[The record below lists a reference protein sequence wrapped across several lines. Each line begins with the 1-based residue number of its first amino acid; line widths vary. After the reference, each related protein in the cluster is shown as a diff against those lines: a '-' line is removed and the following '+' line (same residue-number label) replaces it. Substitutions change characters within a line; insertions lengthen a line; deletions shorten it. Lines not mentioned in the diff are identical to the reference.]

1 MIDASINPHI
11 EQIALKLKT
20 LPESPGVYQH
30 LDAEGKVIYVGKA
43 RNLRSRVSSYFSHYD
58 DKSAKIKMLVRNIA
72 DTRVT
77 VVATEIDALLLE
89 NSLIKQYQPRYN
101 SMLKDDKSYPYLLI
115 TDEPYPRL
123 LYVRKHA
130 GLPRGQFFGPYPN
143 GVILRQL
150 QDIIRQL
157 FQYRTCNRIL
167 DFGTQNSKF
176 RIQNSNRP
184 CMKHQIGL
192 CAAPCAGLQSREEY
206 LQTFDNIRR
215 ILRGD
220 FDDILASLKAEM
232 LALADELRFEEA
244 EAVKRRIRLLEEY
257 QSRSTVVGAN
267 VRDVDVVSILSDER
281 YAWVNFMRIRNGA
294 IIYSFSNEVRKQLD
308 ETDAELLA
316 TLIPQFHQQ
325 TQSTATE
332 VVLPIA
338 VPDLPPDYLQQN
350 TVPRGDRRRL
360 LELSLRNVEAYRKQC
375 THQRALTVGEAA
387 PQALK
392 QLERLQA
399 LLSLPKPP
407 MEIECFDNSNIQG
420 AYPVAGMVRFS
431 AGKPN
436 RKEYRKFNIKGKA
449 NLQPPTS
456 DLQPPTSD
464 LQPPTSDLRPPTS
477 DLRPPTSDL
486 RINDDYASMAE
497 VIERR
502 YRRLRDEGQPLPD
515 LLIVDGGEGQME
527 MARRVLRD
535 QLQLPIPIAGL
546 AKDDRHRT
554 SRLLVFGSQNS
565 EPGGHNSDL
574 QPPTSDLQPPTSDLQ
589 PPTSIKT
596 VQLKPTD
603 PLFLLLEHI
612 QNEVHRFAISFHKNK
627 RSKGTFRTSL
637 TDIPGIGPAT
647 AQNLL
652 LRFSSVKHISRLS
665 LEDLAIVIGPT
676 KAQAIYQHLHQ
687 EK

>member
-11 EQIALKLKT
+11 EQIALRLKT

-30 LDAEGKVIYVGKA
+30 LDADGKVIYVGKA

-58 DKSAKIKMLVRNIA
+58 DKSAKIKMLVRHIA

-77 VVATEIDALLLE
+77 VVATEVDALLLE

-123 LYVRKHA
+123 LYVRKHP
-130 GLPRGQFFGPYPN
+130 GLPKGQFFGPYPN
-143 GVILRQL
+143 GVVLRQL

-157 FQYRTCNRIL
+157 FQYRTCNRTL

-206 LQTFDNIRR
+206 LQIFENIRR

-220 FDDILASLKAEM
+220 FDHILSDLKRQM
-232 LALADELRFEEA
+232 TALAKELRFEEA

-257 QSRSTVVGAN
+257 QSRSTVVGTN
-267 VRDVDVVSILSDER
+267 VRDLDVCSILSDER
-281 YAWVNFMRIRNGA
+281 YAWLNYMRIRNGA
-294 IIYSFSNEVRKQLD
+294 IIYSFNNEVKKQLD

-316 TLIPQFHQQ
+316 TLLPQLRQQ

-332 VVLPIA
+332 AVLPFPL
-338 VPDLPPDYLQQN
+338 PDLPADYLQQN
-350 TVPRGDRRRL
+350 TAPRGDRRKL

-375 THQRALTVGEAA
+375 NHQRALTDGDAA

-392 QLERLQA
+392 LLERLQQA
-399 LLSLPKPP
+399 LALPRLP

-436 RKEYRKFNIKGKA
+436 RKEYRKFNIKNVEG
-449 NLQPPTS
+449 P
-456 DLQPPTSD
+456 
-464 LQPPTSDLRPPTS
+464 
-477 DLRPPTSDL
+477 
-486 RINDDYASMAE
+486 DDYASMAE

-502 YRRLRDEGQPLPD
+502 YRRLHEEQKPLPD
-515 LLIVDGGEGQME
+515 LLIVDGGEGQMQ
-527 MARRVLRD
+527 MAHRVLRD
-535 QLQLPIPIAGL
+535 TLHLDIPIAGL
-546 AKDDRHRT
+546 AKNDRHRT
-554 SRLLVFGSQNS
+554 SQLLCYVEKSTP
-565 EPGGHNSDL
+565 E
-574 QPPTSDLQPPTSDLQ
+574 
-589 PPTSIKT
+589 IKV

-603 PLFLLLEHI
+603 ALFHLLEQI
-612 QNEVHRFAISFHKNK
+612 QNEVHRFAITFHKDK
-627 RSKGTFRTSL
+627 RSKGTFRTAL
-637 TDIPGIGPAT
+637 TDIPGIGPQT
-647 AQNLL
+647 ARDLL
-652 LRFSSVKHISRLS
+652 LRFGSVKQISRLA
-665 LEDLAIVIGPT
+665 EADLAEAIGPA
-676 KAQAIYQHLHQ
+676 KAQAVYNHFHP
-687 EK
+687 